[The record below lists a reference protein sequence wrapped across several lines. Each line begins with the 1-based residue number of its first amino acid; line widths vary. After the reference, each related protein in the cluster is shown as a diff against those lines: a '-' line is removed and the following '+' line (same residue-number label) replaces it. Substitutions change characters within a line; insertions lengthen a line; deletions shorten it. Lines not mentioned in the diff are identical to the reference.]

1 MRIAA
6 VAGDAG
12 GARALLP
19 VLQRLRTARVVATD
33 CYAYGPAQKIF
44 VDAGLQ
50 PRPVSENSLALL
62 GRYNRLLVSTSIND
76 ERWELRFTARARELG
91 IPTVAVLDF
100 WGQYRG
106 RFTWQNHLEMPD
118 RIAVMD
124 DVARGEMLREGFP
137 AIRLAVT
144 GQPALDELSEY
155 ARPEVRNSCQ
165 RELRRRA
172 GIEDQPGPV
181 ILYASQPLSQLHDPA
196 ELGFHERD
204 VLTDTVAIAN
214 TVLARHRRHATLVI
228 KPHPRETGHPI
239 LLPQSGPALAVRLLN
254 ESDVSPRLAAAGSD
268 LVIGMNSMLLLEAC
282 LLGTPVV
289 SYQPGLRQPDVLASN
304 RLGWS
309 RGVFNR
315 ADFEAALED
324 ELLNNRAAMFS
335 SLRGADQ
342 AGATARVLSLL
353 LAEPPAAMPLRR
365 TA

>member
-1 MRIAA
+1 MRIA
-6 VAGDAG
+6 VLAGDAG

-19 VLQRLRTARVVATD
+19 VLQRLRTTRVVTAD
-33 CYAYGPAQKIF
+33 CYAYGPAQRIF

-50 PRPVSENSLALL
+50 PRPVSEETLGLL
-62 GRYNRLLVSTSIND
+62 GRYHRLLVSTSINA

-100 WGQYRG
+100 WGQYRP
-106 RFTWQNHLEMPD
+106 RFTYEGILQIPD

-124 DVARGEMLREGFP
+124 EVARGEMLREGFP

-144 GQPALDELSEY
+144 GQPALDELCEY
-155 ARPEVRNSCQ
+155 ARPEVRTSCN

-172 GIEDQPGPV
+172 RIEDHPGRV

-196 ELGFHERD
+196 QLGFHERD
-204 VLTDTVAIAN
+204 VLADTVAAAGA
-214 TVLARHRRHATLVI
+214 VLARHRQHATLVI
-228 KPHPRETGHPI
+228 KPHPREIG
-239 LLPQSGPALAVRLLN
+239 LPMTVPQGGPSLSIHLLN
-254 ESDVSPRLAAAGSD
+254 ESDVSPRLAAAGAD

-289 SYQPGLRQPDVLASN
+289 SYQPGLRQPDVLPSN

-309 RGVFNR
+309 RGVFR
-315 ADFEAALED
+315 REDLEGALED
-324 ELLNNRAAMFS
+324 ELLNNRSAMFS

-342 AGATARVLSLL
+342 AGATARVIALL
-353 LAEPPAAMPLRR
+353 LAEPATEMNVRR
-365 TA
+365 IA

>member
-1 MRIAA
+1 
-6 VAGDAG
+6 
-12 GARALLP
+12 
-19 VLQRLRTARVVATD
+19 
-33 CYAYGPAQKIF
+33 

-50 PRPVSENSLALL
+50 PRPVSEATLELL
-62 GRYNRLLVSTSIND
+62 GRYDRLFTATSIND

-91 IPTVAVLDF
+91 VPSLAVLDF

-155 ARPEVRNSCQ
+155 AKPEVRSSCH

-172 GIEDQPGPV
+172 RIEDLPGPV

-196 ELGFHERD
+196 VLGFHERD
-204 VLTDTVAIAN
+204 VLIDTVAAAGA
-214 TVLARHRRHATLVI
+214 VLARHRQHATLVI
-228 KPHPRETGHPI
+228 KPHPREVGHPI
-239 LLPQSGPALAVRLLN
+239 ALPQSGPSLTVRLLN
-254 ESDVSPRLAAAGSD
+254 ESDVSPRLAAAGAD
-268 LVIGMNSMLLLEAC
+268 LVVGMNSMLLLEAC

-289 SYQPGLRQPDVLASN
+289 SYQPGLKQPDVLPSN

-315 ADFEAALED
+315 ADLEGALEE
-324 ELLNNRAAMFS
+324 ELLNNRTATFS

-342 AGATARVLSLL
+342 AGATGRVIALL
-353 LAEPPAAMPLRR
+353 LAEPPAAMNLRR
-365 TA
+365 IA